1 MQTPRV
7 GCDIVKTDITYRKGT
22 PDDFLETYFVF
33 LAASNDLHR
42 RYNLPETVDTPGRRE
57 RVLAFRAHAYRYDPD
72 GFWVAEANGRMVSFG
87 VATVRQQLWFLA
99 ALHTVPEYQ
108 GIGIGRAVLRHC
120 LEAAPTTD
128 AVLTVM
134 SESFNP
140 HSNALYSQHGML
152 PWVPIVYLEGSASA
166 VPPPDGIEA
175 TRLAAGLGIFAELD
189 RIDRE
194 VLGVTRPLD
203 HQHWLSQPG
212 LNGWLFSRRDEAIGY
227 AYVSKAGGVGPLATR
242 LAEDVPPVLQAS
254 IAAAR
259 AAGAEKNFL
268 PMPGHCRAGL
278 AYLLDLG
285 FRYGPIVNLLLASRP
300 FGHLDRYLHSAGD
313 ALF

>member
-1 MQTPRV
+1 V
-7 GCDIVKTDITYRKGT
+7 GCDIVKPDVTYRKGT
-22 PDDFLETYFVF
+22 PDDFLQTYFVF

-42 RYNLPETVDTPGRRE
+42 RYNLPETVDSPGRRA

-87 VATVRQQLWFLA
+87 VATVREHLWFLA

-120 LEAAPTTD
+120 LETAPSAD

-140 HSNALYSQHGML
+140 HANALYSQHGMF
-152 PWVPIVYLEGSASA
+152 PWVPTVYLEGLASA
-166 VPPPDGIEA
+166 RSTPDGIEA
-175 TRLAAGLGIFAELD
+175 TRLAAGLGTVTELD
-189 RIDRE
+189 WIDRE
-194 VLGVTRPLD
+194 VLGVSRQLD

-212 LNGWLFSRRDEAIGY
+212 INGWLFSRRDETIGY
-227 AYVSKAGGVGPLATR
+227 AYVSDAGGVGPLAAR

-254 IAAAR
+254 IGAAR
-259 AAGAEKNFL
+259 VAGAEKVFL

-285 FRYGPIVNLLLASRP
+285 FRYGPIINLLLTSRP
-300 FGHLDRYLHSAGD
+300 FGHLDRYLHSAVD